1 MVHIFKRWLPLAAAI
16 VVLSGTIY
24 IASHQVLRQS
34 ANDPQIQMARDA
46 AAALEKGAVPA
57 SVVTRGVSV
66 DLNTSLAPFIS
77 VYDESGLSLES
88 TGVLSGKPP
97 VPPKGVF
104 DYTRANRED
113 RITWQPEPDV
123 RLAIVVVH
131 YGGSRP
137 GFVIAGRSLAETE
150 RRGSMVFM
158 LAAAGCI
165 AALAASL
172 VLKFLTR

>member
-1 MVHIFKRWLPLAAAI
+1 MVQIFRRWLPLAAAI

-24 IASHQVLRQS
+24 GTTQQVLRQG

-46 AAALEKGAVPA
+46 AAALAKGALPA
-57 SVVTRGVSV
+57 SVVTRGISV

-77 VYDESGLSLES
+77 VYDDTGLSLES
-88 TGVLSGKPP
+88 SGVLSGKPP

-104 DYTRANRED
+104 DFTRANTED

-123 RLAIVVVH
+123 RFAIVVVH

-137 GFVIAGRSLAETE
+137 GFVLAGRSLAEVE
-150 RRGSMVFM
+150 QRASRMFLLS
-158 LAAAGCI
+158 AAGCI

-172 VLKFLTR
+172 VLKGLTA